1 MLGMQDQ
8 FLVLELR
15 SHMLVGVEG
24 EYCQNFVFKTEFAFE
39 VGNPITELAV
49 TEAPRFTSDMK

>member
-24 EYCQNFVFKTEFAFE
+24 GYCQNFVFKTEFAFE

>member
-1 MLGMQDQ
+1 
-8 FLVLELR
+8 
-15 SHMLVGVEG
+15 MLVGVEG
-24 EYCQNFVFKTEFAFE
+24 GYCQNFVFKTEFAFE